1 MAKDKKEKLD
11 RVNQLIE
18 KENQIIT
25 KAKANTKKLKIEK
38 RKLESQIANEESAQL
53 LDVLSEYGI
62 KTIEDFEN
70 FIDKNENSENQ

>member
-11 RVNQLIE
+11 KVNKSIE
-18 KENQIIT
+18 KENQIIA
-25 KAKANTKKLKIEK
+25 KAKSNLKKLKSEK
-38 RKLESQIANEESAQL
+38 KKIESQIANEESAQL

-62 KTIEDFEN
+62 NTIEDFEN